1 MQWVLNNRYVFWLVL
16 FMPSI
21 PLWWDFYEDQRYYA
35 ELMHE
40 SGVLSSQLLVISLL
54 ITPLQLLAHKLP
66 IRINQSTQKLL
77 RWLRQRRRYIGV
89 FAFYYGLIHT
99 LVYIR
104 YTGDLQNVLL
114 EMAEW
119 DLALGWVAM
128 VIFTALAITSNDY
141 ATARL
146 GRRWKTLH
154 RLSYVAAILTFV
166 HWFVLDFFL
175 WEVLTWFAPLLVLQF
190 YRVFYSRRKRLITSF
205 SN

>member
-1 MQWVLNNRYVFWLVL
+1 MQRVLNSRYLFWIILSI
-16 FMPSI
+16 PSI

-54 ITPLQLLAHKLP
+54 LTPLQLLTNKLP
-66 IRINQSTQKLL
+66 ASFNQAIQKLL

-114 EMAEW
+114 EIAEW
-119 DLALGWVAM
+119 ELAIGWVVM
-128 VIFTALAITSNDY
+128 VIFTALAITSNNY
-141 ATARL
+141 SVSKL
-146 GRRWKTLH
+146 GRAWKSIH
-154 RLSYVAAILTFV
+154 RLSYIAAIGTAL
-166 HWFVLDFFL
+166 HWYILDFFL
-175 WEVLTWFAPLLVLQF
+175 WEVLSWFAPLLLVQF
-190 YRVFYSRRKRLITSF
+190 YRFFYSRRKKAIVSIA
-205 SN
+205 